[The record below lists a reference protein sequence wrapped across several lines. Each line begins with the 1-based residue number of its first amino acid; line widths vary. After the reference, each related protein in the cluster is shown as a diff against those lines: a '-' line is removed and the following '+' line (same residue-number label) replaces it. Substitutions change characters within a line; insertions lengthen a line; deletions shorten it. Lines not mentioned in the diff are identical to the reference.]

1 MTGSVLK
8 LKFYIHFSR
17 HYASYVSSSIYFK
30 KDYPL
35 FNL

>member
-1 MTGSVLK
+1 MNGSVLQ
-8 LKFYIHFSR
+8 LKFYINFSR
-17 HYASYVSSSIYFK
+17 HYASYVSSYIYFK